1 MASAVPNA
9 LALVL
14 PQEMKSGR
22 PEQDYLACDS

>member
-1 MASAVPNA
+1 VPNA